1 MARRPVFRQALKG
14 MQKRRMGLVIK
25 LLVVTGLG
33 AVELW
38 AAAPAGLAM
47 RIHPVAVFT
56 AAAAG
61 GIASGIAVI
70 LLGERVREWIR
81 RRRAGDDGGS
91 RTGIVYRIWQRYGVI
106 GWGLLAPLLTGSPL
120 GAALG
125 LALGA
130 PARRLS
136 FWISVGSVLWSAVFT
151 LIAVLGMRALK
162 L

>member
-1 MARRPVFRQALKG
+1 
-14 MQKRRMGLVIK
+14 MGLVIK
-25 LLVVTGLG
+25 FSVVIGLG
-33 AVELW
+33 VVELW

-47 RIHPVAVFT
+47 RIHPAAVFA

-61 GIASGIAVI
+61 AITSGIAVI
-70 LLGERVREWIR
+70 LLGEGVREWIR
-81 RRRAGDDGGS
+81 RRRAAGAGGKQ
-91 RTGIVYRIWQRYGVI
+91 TGIAYRIWQRYGVI

-130 PARRLS
+130 PARRLL
-136 FWISVGSVLWSAVFT
+136 FWIIVGSVLWSGVFT

>member
-1 MARRPVFRQALKG
+1 
-14 MQKRRMGLVIK
+14 MGFVVKLTVVI
-25 LLVVTGLG
+25 GLG

-47 RIHPVAVFT
+47 HIHPIVIFVS
-56 AAAAG
+56 AAAG
-61 GIASGIAVI
+61 AVMGGMVVV
-70 LLGERVREWIR
+70 LLGERVRGWIR
-81 RRRAGDDGGS
+81 RRRGGDGEGKK
-91 RTGIVYRIWQRYGVI
+91 TGMAYRIWQRYGVI

-130 PARRLS
+130 PARRLL
-136 FWISVGSVLWSAVFT
+136 FWIGVGSVLWSAVFT
-151 LIAVLGMRALK
+151 LTAVLGMRALK